1 MKSKAIK
8 LNPILSGNCI
18 EQMKNLKPKSFQLI
32 VTDPPYN
39 ISGKSKL
46 DLKNNTTGGPWYK
59 MEESWDVF
67 KDYKDYL
74 NFSKLWIT
82 EADKLLKDTG
92 SMMICCSYHGLS
104 EIMMVLKELDY
115 KILNIIIWKK
125 TNPMPN
131 VTKRTLTHST
141 EFVVWAA
148 KTKGW
153 TFDYT
158 EMKKY
163 NDGKQLRDVW
173 EFPLCQGPERIKNS
187 ENRAAHPNQ
196 KPIALITRLIEMATK
211 KGDSVLDPFLGT
223 ATVAIVANNLKR
235 KWVGIENNPEYIKIA
250 KKRIKS
256 KENL

>member
-1 MKSKAIK
+1 MKVKKIEINSI
-8 LNPILSGNCI
+8 LNGNCI
-18 EQMKNLKPKSFQLI
+18 DQMKSLKPKSFQLV

-59 MEESWDVF
+59 MEETWDIF

-74 NFSKLWIT
+74 NFSRLWIS

-104 EIMMVLKELDY
+104 EIMMVLKELNY
-115 KILNIIIWKK
+115 KILNIIIWRK

-153 TFDYT
+153 TFNYMY
-158 EMKKY
+158 MKKY
-163 NDGKQLRDVW
+163 NKGKQLRDVW

-196 KPIALITRLIEMATK
+196 KPIKLITQLIEMATE

-235 KWVGIENNPEYIKIA
+235 KWNGIENNPEYVKIA
-250 KKRIKS
+250 EKRIKS